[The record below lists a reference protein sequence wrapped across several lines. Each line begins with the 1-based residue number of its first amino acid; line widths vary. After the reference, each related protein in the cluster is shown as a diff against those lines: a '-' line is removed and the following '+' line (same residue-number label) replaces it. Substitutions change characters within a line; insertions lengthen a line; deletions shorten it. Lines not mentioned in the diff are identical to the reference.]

1 MKQIECFI
9 PKSFSKSHNK
19 LMDLLKNHSLVNRIS
34 LVGEPS
40 FTTDQKASTV
50 AKSFYSTNE
59 LKLILNS
66 AKSEYLLFIT
76 SENELELGS
85 FALERLLTVAKATGA
100 GFIYSDYS
108 DIKEDKLVPHPVIDY
123 QKGSLRDDFNF
134 GPILLLNTQAA
145 KWAISES
152 VESFDF
158 AGLYQ
163 LRLKISQKYDLIHL
177 PEILYSVHELD
188 DRASGKKIFDYVDP
202 KNRAVQIEMEKAVT
216 SHLKDIKAY
225 LNPVFTPVDIKSEPF
240 DHEVSVII
248 PVLNRE
254 KTIRDAIKS
263 VMIQKTSFSFN
274 LIIVDNHST
283 DGTSEIIKSF
293 ADQYPNL
300 IHIIPERRDLG
311 IGGCWNL
318 AAMDSRCGRFAVQ
331 LDSDDLYKDET
342 TLQKI
347 ADVFYKE
354 KCAMVIGSYQM
365 CNFKLAEIPPGLI
378 DHNEWTAENGR
389 NNALRINGLG
399 APRAFYTPILR
410 KNLIPNTNY
419 GEDYAAGLAISRKY
433 QIGRIYEALYLCR
446 RWDDNSDASLS
457 TEAMNKHNY
466 YKDSL
471 RTFELKARIQ
481 LNIK

>member
-1 MKQIECFI
+1 MTVIHCYIPTSFNKAGNMLIEQI
-9 PKSFSKSHNK
+9 
-19 LMDLLKNHSLVNRIS
+19 KNHSLVKNIS
-34 LVGEPS
+34 LVGEKSLSEELNEAP
-40 FTTDQKASTV
+40 V
-50 AKSFYSTNE
+50 AKSFFSTNE
-59 LKLILNS
+59 LKRILET
-66 AKSEYLLFIT
+66 ATAEYLIFIS

-85 FALERLLTVAKATGA
+85 FALERMLTVAKATGA
-100 GFIYSDYS
+100 GILYSDYY
-108 DIKEDKLVPHPVIDY
+108 DIKEGKRLAHPVIDY

-134 GPILLLNTQAA
+134 GPMILINTHAA
-145 KWAISES
+145 KWALENTS
-152 VESFDF
+152 ESFDY

-163 LRLKISQKYDLIHL
+163 MRLKISQKYKLIHL
-177 PEILYSVHELD
+177 PEALYSVSELD
-188 DRASGKKIFDYVDP
+188 NRASGKKIFDYVDP
-202 KNRAVQIEMEKAVT
+202 KNRNVQIEMEKVVS
-216 SHLKDIKAY
+216 SHLKDINGY
-225 LNPVFTPVDIKSEPF
+225 LKPDFSPVNIYSEEF
-240 DHEVSVII
+240 DTEVSVII

-254 KTIRDAIKS
+254 KTIADAIKS
-263 VMIQKTSFSFN
+263 VMIQQTSFKFN

-283 DGTSEIIKSF
+283 DRTSEIIGTF
-293 ADQYPNL
+293 ADQYANL
-300 IHIIPERRDLG
+300 IHIKPERKDLG

-318 AAMDSRCGRFAVQ
+318 AATDSRCGKFAVQ

-365 CNFKLAEIPPGLI
+365 CNFKLEEIPPGLI
-378 DHNEWTAENGR
+378 DHHEWTPENGR

-410 KNLIPNTNY
+410 QNLIPNTNY
-419 GEDYAAGLAISRKY
+419 GEDYAVGLAISRKY

-471 RTFELKARIQ
+471 RTFELEARVQ
-481 LNIK
+481 LNTK